1 MHTRQLPSSGN
12 RASGH
17 PTYGGPVTYVYQ
29 PIAPTNTLAIV
40 GMVLSLIGATTSFI
54 PAGIAGIIMG
64 HISRRQIRRQG
75 ERGDAMALTALWVGY
90 LGTGFWVLFWCL
102 YFGVIVVMIML
113 GIAAEEAAG

>member
-12 RASGH
+12 RVSGH
-17 PTYGGPVTYVYQ
+17 PNYGGPVTYVYQ
-29 PIAPTNTLAIV
+29 PVAPTNTLAIV
-40 GMVLSLIGATTSFI
+40 GMVLSLTGAITSFF

-90 LGTGFWVLFWCL
+90 LGTGFWLLVCAL
-102 YFGVIVVMIML
+102 YIGFVILMIMA
-113 GIAAEEAAG
+113 GIAVEEAAG